1 MGMIETREAAAPR
14 GANGRFGAGNPR
26 SPPGPAA
33 SRQAKADGAA
43 WAEAGAPASEAPAA
57 TDITVKSTAAAAADD
72 DRAPAPAI
80 TDTTVESTAPPAAT
94 NDGAGASAITDTT
107 VESTAPPAATND
119 GAGASAATDTT
130 VESTASAAPRPGDP
144 PDLATDTTVKI
155 TEPAVPPLRDWAEA
169 VHRAVDNGRNT
180 VTPAL
185 RRPAAFAR
193 RAPARPSFAFVG
205 IGGARS
211 S

>member
-43 WAEAGAPASEAPAA
+43 WAEAGAPASE
-57 TDITVKSTAAAAADD
+57 
-72 DRAPAPAI
+72 APAI